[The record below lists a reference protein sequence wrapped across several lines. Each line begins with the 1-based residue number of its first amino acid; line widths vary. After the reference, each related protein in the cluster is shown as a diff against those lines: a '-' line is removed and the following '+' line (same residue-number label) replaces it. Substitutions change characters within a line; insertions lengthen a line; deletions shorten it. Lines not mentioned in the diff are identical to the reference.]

1 MTAQESIRRLF
12 ATEVPAEELRHMN
25 EKCSLGLKQ
34 GATFLDALAAR
45 TAQMAAESET
55 WAEAV
60 QQFGGMRGGGDG

>member
-1 MTAQESIRRLF
+1 MTAQESIRRLL

-25 EKCSLGLKQ
+25 EKYSLELEQ

-45 TAQMAAESET
+45 AAQMAAESET

-60 QQFGGMRGGGDG
+60 QQFDGMRGSGDG